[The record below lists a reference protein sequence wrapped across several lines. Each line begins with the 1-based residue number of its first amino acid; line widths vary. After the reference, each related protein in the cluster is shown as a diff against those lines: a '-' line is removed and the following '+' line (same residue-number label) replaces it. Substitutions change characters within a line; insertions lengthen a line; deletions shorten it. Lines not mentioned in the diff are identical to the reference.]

1 LSTFDV
7 SSQWSRV
14 SARGLSFAL
23 AAAVI
28 VGFAAIARAGSVLDR
43 VEAAGVIRCGAVAR
57 PGLLT
62 PSPDGADAGLLAD
75 LCRAIGVA
83 ADGAS
88 VKTSV
93 DVYDSDVA
101 FDAVRQGRDDV
112 FFLSGAEIVEQKLAG
127 FLVPGPPVF
136 HETTSLM
143 VAGDSTIERLADLA
157 GRSICFLQGD
167 VSHRQLEAY
176 FAARRLSFQRMGY
189 QEEDELHDA
198 FDARQCQAWAAE
210 VTTLAEVRREG
221 GPTLRG
227 GRILSEPLASFPII
241 AATGASDGAWSA
253 LVFWTI
259 ATLMD
264 ADRPYRDWAA
274 GGLDSLPIAAAPI
287 GSNAP
292 GTSVGSAAG
301 WREAVIAATGSY
313 QAMFR
318 RNLGQGSPLDIPLG
332 PNALPAEG
340 GLLTPPYAE

>member
-1 LSTFDV
+1 MRATP
-7 SSQWSRV
+7 
-14 SARGLSFAL
+14 RGFSFLL

-28 VGFAAIARAGSVLDR
+28 VGFATIARAGPVLDR
-43 VEAAGVIRCGAVAR
+43 VKAAGVIRCGAVAR
-57 PGLLT
+57 PGLLA
-62 PSPDGADAGLLAD
+62 PSPDGANAGLLVD
-75 LCRAIGVA
+75 ICRAIGVA
-83 ADGAS
+83 ATGAS

-93 DVYDSDVA
+93 AVYDSDAA

-112 FFLSGAEIVEQKLAG
+112 FFLSGAEIVDQKLAG

-136 HETTSLM
+136 HETTALM
-143 VAGDSTIERLADLA
+143 VAADSTIERPADLS

-176 FAARRLSFQRMGY
+176 FAARRLTFQRMGY

-198 FDARQCQAWAAE
+198 FDARQCPAWAAE
-210 VTTLAEVRREG
+210 VTTLAEVRRQG
-221 GPTLRG
+221 GSTLRG

-259 ATLMD
+259 ATLID

-274 GGLDSLPIAAAPI
+274 GGLDSLPIA
-287 GSNAP
+287 
-292 GTSVGSAAG
+292 VG
-301 WREAVIAATGSY
+301 WREAVLAATGSY

-318 RNLGQGSPLDIPLG
+318 RNVGRGSPLDIPVG
-332 PNALPAEG
+332 PNAMPADG

>member
-1 LSTFDV
+1 MM
-7 SSQWSRV
+7 
-14 SARGLSFAL
+14 ARFRGSLLSFVL

-28 VGFAAIARAGSVLDR
+28 VGFAAIARAGPVLDR
-43 VEAAGVIRCGAVAR
+43 VKAAGVIRCGAVAR
-57 PGLLT
+57 PGLLAPT
-62 PSPDGADAGLLAD
+62 PDGADAGLLVD

-83 ADGAS
+83 AAGAS

-93 DVYDSDVA
+93 SIYDSDAA

-112 FFLSGAEIVEQKLAG
+112 FFLSGAEIVDQNLAG

-136 HETTSLM
+136 HETTALM
-143 VAGDSTIERLADLA
+143 VAGDSTAERPADLA

-176 FAARRLSFQRMGY
+176 FAARRLTFQRMGY

-198 FDARQCQAWAAE
+198 FDARQCTAWAAE

-241 AATGASDGAWSA
+241 AATGARDGAWSA
-253 LVFWTI
+253 VVFWTI

-264 ADRPYRDWAA
+264 ADRPNQDWAA
-274 GGLDSLPIAAAPI
+274 GGLDSLPIGI
-287 GSNAP
+287 GA
-292 GTSVGSAAG
+292 GGREAG
-301 WREAVIAATGSY
+301 WREAVLAATGSY
-313 QAMFR
+313 QAIFR
-318 RNLGQGSPLDIPLG
+318 RNVGGGSPLDIPLG
-332 PNALPAEG
+332 PNALPADG